1 MSRRGNHNT
10 NQQPVVIRK
19 EEAEE
24 SGHHGGQWKVAYA
37 DFVTAMMAFF
47 LLMWLINA
55 TTEAQRRGLADYFSR
70 ANIFAHQ
77 MSGSGKPFGGK
88 TPYEAGAFVS
98 DEGSARV
105 IRGHAE
111 AIPDPDDNDAD
122 TPAEPRPPHVLGD
135 EVAVET
141 DAAGPADHTSGNART
156 TINPNGAGAAVIT
169 LPPAAIM
176 KDNSASVTRQAP
188 ERKAQQAETA
198 VQQEETAF
206 RNAAEQIRQAIRN
219 DPELAELSRQLAI
232 DETPEGLRIQIL
244 DEENQP
250 MFATGDSQPNRRAL
264 QLLRK
269 ISPILQHLPEEIS
282 IAGYTDAAPYH
293 GGEKTNWELST
304 ERANAARRILQQEGI
319 PEARFRTVIGH
330 ADRDLLLPAD
340 PLAAANRRIAIVLLR
355 QAQGKDGVSPRA
367 ILAPQVPAPSLGSMP
382 HSRVNT
388 TQG

>member
-219 DPELAELSRQLAI
+219 DPELAQLSRQLAI

-250 MFATGDSQPNRRAL
+250 MFATGDSQPNQRAL

-269 ISPILQHLPEEIS
+269 ISPILLHLPEEIS
-282 IAGYTDAAPYH
+282 IAGYTDAAPYR